1 MRWRD
6 SRRGPLRAIVYSA
19 GRRNSPGMSSNEHC
33 QPPIR
38 CSYKEITDPETLVP
52 HPRNPNRHSS
62 RQIEVLA
69 KIIRHQGWRNPI
81 VVSGR
86 SGFVIAGHGRL
97 AAALL
102 LGLQEVPVDV
112 QEFATEAD
120 EWAHLVAD
128 NRIAELAEID
138 RESLTDLL
146 GELSGIDDFDISM
159 TGFEGDDLA
168 DMLSEK
174 VSAVTAGQA
183 AKGSLVESFGAAP
196 FSVLDA
202 RQARWQERKRQWL
215 ESGIASGE
223 GRDGMLTFALSSQ
236 PAEVYGKKAKA
247 ESDAG
252 RAFSWK
258 EFAEKFPDAIKQT
271 GTSVFDPVLCELALR
286 WFCPESGRVLDPFAG
301 GSVRGLVAAQLGLHY
316 TGVDIR
322 AEQVAA
328 NEAQQTT
335 FGETAGTAE
344 WTVGDSRS
352 LDEIVTGRFDFLL
365 SCPPYADLEVYSDD
379 PGDLSNTGS
388 YAEFLE
394 GYREV
399 IAKSAAMLEPDAFA
413 CWVVGEIRNRDG
425 WCQGFVPDTIRAF
438 EDAGMHLYNEAVLIT
453 AAGSL
458 PMRARGAFEKSRKL
472 GKTHQNVLIFGKGK
486 PADLARRCTLASFDL
501 FDGEE

>member
-1 MRWRD
+1 MQ
-6 SRRGPLRAIVYSA
+6 
-19 GRRNSPGMSSNEHC
+19 SSNEHFTPKIC
-33 QPPIR
+33 
-38 CSYKEITDPETLVP
+38 CSHKEIAAPESLIP
-52 HPRNPNRHSS
+52 HPRNPNRHSPN
-62 RQIEVLA
+62 QIELLA

-81 VVSGR
+81 VVSSR

-97 AAALL
+97 AAALV
-102 LGLQEVPVDV
+102 LGLPEVPVDV
-112 QEFATEAD
+112 QDFASEAD

-138 RESLTDLL
+138 RESLTGLL
-146 GELSGIDDFDISM
+146 GDLSGVDDFDISM
-159 TGFEGDDLA
+159 TGFEVDDLA
-168 DMLSEK
+168 DLLGEELP
-174 VSAVTAGQA
+174 AANDGQA
-183 AKGSLVESFGAAP
+183 VKGSLVESFGAAP

-202 RQARWQERKRQWL
+202 RQARWQERKRLWL

-223 GRDGMLTFALSSQ
+223 GREDMLTFALSSQ
-236 PAEVYGKKAKA
+236 PAEVYEKKAKA
-247 ESDAG
+247 EADAG

-258 EFAEKFPDAIKQT
+258 EFADKFPDAIKQT
-271 GTSVFDPVLCELALR
+271 GTSIFDPVLCELVLR

-316 TGVDIR
+316 TGIDIR

-328 NEAQQTT
+328 NKVQQVAFGQTT
-335 FGETAGTAE
+335 GTSQ
-344 WTVGDSRS
+344 WIVGDSRN
-352 LDEIVTGRFDFLL
+352 LDEIITGKFDFIL

-379 PGDLSNTGS
+379 PNDLSNAGS
-388 YAEFLE
+388 YGDFLE

-399 IAKSAAMLEPDAFA
+399 IAKAAAMLEQDAFA
-413 CWVVGEIRNRDG
+413 CWVVGEIRNRNG

-438 EDAGMHLYNEAVLIT
+438 EDAGMHLYNEAILIT

-486 PADLARRCTLASFDL
+486 PSDLARRCTLASFDL
-501 FDGEE
+501 FEEEE